1 VDNRFGI
8 IREFNPMSKF
18 SSEPKFGITILADK
32 KKYKPLT
39 LTKKCVEL
47 WNQFISEN
55 LNLKLEKACS

>member
-1 VDNRFGI
+1 
-8 IREFNPMSKF
+8 MSKF